1 MNEVRVDSEGSL
13 RRNLNEMNKMVHMI
27 ELNSLP
33 KTQLHPLNNQIMRSE
48 LNSAGD
54 SFIQQNLGIASS
66 NDITSMNS
74 GDLKINTQIHTTVT
88 SLPYSERPSPY
99 PQISSP

>member
-1 MNEVRVDSEGSL
+1 MRASKDALAEGDRTVPHSREGVRTKEKGMDDVRVDSEGSL

-27 ELNSLP
+27 ELNNIP

-54 SFIQQNLGIASS
+54 SYL
-66 NDITSMNS
+66 
-74 GDLKINTQIHTTVT
+74 
-88 SLPYSERPSPY
+88 
-99 PQISSP
+99 